1 MHLKICAK
9 MEASN
14 SIVLFDGECNFCS
27 FWVRY
32 VIKRD
37 GKGVFRFAS
46 LQSAIGKA
54 LLLKYQVAPGL
65 DSVVLI
71 ENKNVYI
78 KSTAAFRIL
87 KTLGG
92 FLSFFYV
99 FIVIPKFIRD
109 FFYDLVASIRYRI
122 SGKGTCKLPT
132 NANDSE
138 RFL

>member
-1 MHLKICAK
+1 M
-9 MEASN
+9 N
-14 SIVLFDGECNFCS
+14 STKQIILFDGECNFCS

-37 GKGVFRFAS
+37 QKEVFRFAS
-46 LQSAIGKA
+46 LQSAIGNE
-54 LLLKYQVAPGL
+54 LLQKYKVDPEL

-71 ENKNVYI
+71 ENEKVYI

-92 FLSFFYV
+92 FPSFFYV
-99 FIVIPKFIRD
+99 FIGVPTFIRD
-109 FFYDLVASIRYRI
+109 FFYDIMAIIRYKI
-122 SGKGTCKLPT
+122 SKKESCELPT
-132 NANDSE
+132 KSGDTE